1 MNGLHIVK
9 KKVLITGGSGL
20 LAMNWAS
27 TLRYDIEVCLL
38 THLQKVNMPGV
49 KSEIVNLEDLESI
62 KKIFI
67 DFNPDVV
74 VNTVGL
80 TNVDECESFP
90 DKAKLTNTTIACN
103 LAKIAH
109 LTKKKFVHIST
120 DHLFAGENPL
130 VDENEITTPLNVY
143 AKTKVDAESCVFQEE
158 PTALVIRTNFYGCG
172 HKNRQSFS
180 DWIIKSLTEGES
192 IVAFD
197 DVYFTPILIDDL
209 VRSVMELIKINTSGI
224 INIVGNERISKY
236 KFATTLAKVFNLDES
251 LIKKGRAKD
260 VQFNAARPKDMSLS
274 NQKLIQ
280 LIDYRPH
287 NLIPALKLLKEQFIA
302 GRSKILDES
311 LVS

>member
-1 MNGLHIVK
+1 MK
-9 KKVLITGGSGL
+9 KKILITGGSGL

-27 TLRYDIEVCLL
+27 TLSADAEICLL
-38 THLQKVNMPGV
+38 THLQQVNMDGV
-49 KSEIVNLEDLESI
+49 KSEIVNLEDLERI
-62 KKIFI
+62 KRAFK
-67 DFNPDVV
+67 DFNPELV

-80 TNVDECESFP
+80 TNVDECELFP
-90 DKAKLTNTTIACN
+90 EKAKLTNTTIACN
-103 LAKIAH
+103 LAKIARQ
-109 LTKKKFVHIST
+109 TNKKFIHIST
-120 DHLFAGENPL
+120 DHLFSGENSL
-130 VDENEITTPLNVY
+130 VNENEIPTPLNVY
-143 AKTKVDAESCVFQEE
+143 AKTKNDAEICVVKENSN
-158 PTALVIRTNFYGCG
+158 ALVVRTNFYGCG

-180 DWIIKSLTEGES
+180 DWIIKSLTDGKN

-209 VRSVMELIKINTSGI
+209 ISSVTSLIEINASGI

-236 KFATTLAKVFNLDES
+236 KFAIALAEVFDLDKNLIE
-251 LIKKGRAKD
+251 KGSVKD
-260 VQFNAARPKDMSLS
+260 IDSNAERPKDMSLS

-280 LIDYRPH
+280 LIDYKPH